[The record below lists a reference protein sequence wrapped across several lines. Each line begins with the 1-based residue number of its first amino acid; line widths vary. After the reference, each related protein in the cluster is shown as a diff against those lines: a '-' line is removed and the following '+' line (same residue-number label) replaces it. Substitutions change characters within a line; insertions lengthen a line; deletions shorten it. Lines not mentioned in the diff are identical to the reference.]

1 MIFPGPERFPTRHRK
16 FRLGGRCLR
25 AMIGVAGK
33 RREGGIDGDAF
44 QGLQLV
50 P

>member
-1 MIFPGPERFPTRHRK
+1 MILTGPERFPTRHPK
-16 FRLGGRCLR
+16 FRLEDRRLR
-25 AMIGVAGK
+25 AMVRVAGK
-33 RREGGIDGDAF
+33 RREGGIDSGAF